1 MQSTI
6 FDNVTDHAAV
16 KAILSALNLH
26 NWKHVCYWSK
36 LFGNG
41 IKNINIIHCS
51 GKQNLNSDW
60 QPVLPASPTNGLN
73 EEVQIA
79 MISCQPAEGIRLA
92 TIMITLSSSR
102 TSKCNQLSC
111 T

>member
-6 FDNVTDHAAV
+6 FDNVTDHAVV

-36 LFGNG
+36 LFGNR
-41 IKNINIIHCS
+41 IKNINIIHHS

-60 QPVLPASPTNGLN
+60 QPVLPASPTHGLN
-73 EEVQIA
+73 EEVQFLPTC
-79 MISCQPAEGIRLA
+79 SSTDLQFNDQQLQPVTRDGIL
-92 TIMITLSSSR
+92 
-102 TSKCNQLSC
+102 
-111 T
+111 